1 MQTIFKI
8 FLVIV
13 SLFVPA
19 LLIFLLVLNHFLL
32 FGSGAGSEEQ
42 YEKYENIYIAIYTIL
57 GLLHIVLLLKMLKQ
71 DRLIIKIMVTAI
83 LLGSYVYSFVR
94 L

>member
-19 LLIFLLVLNHFLL
+19 LLVFLLVLNHFLL
-32 FGSGAGSEEQ
+32 FGSGAGSEGQ
-42 YEKYENIYIAIYTIL
+42 YEKYVNIYIAIYTIL
-57 GLLHIVLLLKMLKQ
+57 G
-71 DRLIIKIMVTAI
+71 IIRENGAYDIEPF
-83 LLGSYVYSFVR
+83 LNFNY
-94 L
+94 